1 MFQVHPTAIVDRHV
15 ELGEGVRIGAYAVI
29 EGRITIGKGSVIA
42 PHSVIAGNTII
53 GERCEIGPAAYVGL
67 DPQHLH
73 FDRTTESWAIVGDN
87 TIVREGASIHRA
99 SKPGRENA
107 TLVGSHCFLMSTA
120 HVAHDCKLADH
131 VVMANGA
138 LLGGHVEVGE
148 RAFLGG
154 GCVIHQFCKIGR
166 LVVISGNEAVSHDIP
181 PFAAA
186 RYGGIKGY
194 NAVGC
199 KRAGMS
205 RESIHAIRAAFN
217 CLHSNRTF
225 PRAVDAIRLLGSDVP
240 EVQEIL
246 DFIAASKRG
255 IQPSVRFLGRGT
267 SPSDDQ

>member
-1 MFQVHPTAIVDRHV
+1 MSQIHPTAIVDRRV
-15 ELGEGVRIGAYAVI
+15 ELGEGVRIGAYAVLD
-29 EGRITIGKGSVIA
+29 GRITVGKGSVIA
-42 PHSVIAGNTII
+42 PHSVLGGNTII

-73 FDRTTESWAIVGDN
+73 FDRTTETCAILGDN
-87 TIVREGASIHRA
+87 TIVREGASVHRA
-99 SKPGRENA
+99 SKPGVENA
-107 TLVGSHCFLMSTA
+107 TRLGMNCFLMSTA
-120 HVAHDCKLADH
+120 HVAHDCKLANH

-166 LVVISGNEAVSHDIP
+166 LVVIAGNEAMSHDIP

-186 RYGGIKGY
+186 RYGGLKGY

-205 RESIHAIRAAFN
+205 RESIHAIRAAFG
-217 CLHSNRTF
+217 CLHSNRTV
-225 PRAVDAIRLLGSDVP
+225 PRAVEAIRLLGSDAP
-240 EVQEIL
+240 EVKEIL
-246 DFIAASKRG
+246 DFIASSKRG
-255 IQPSVRFLGRGT
+255 LQPSVRFLGRGNT
-267 SPSDDQ
+267 GEEFG